1 VAAGRVNAGLRDYP
15 LSPKSNTG
23 RRAEVVRYESMP
35 EETPSTPPNDSD
47 LEAEIA
53 RLAHR
58 YYEEEGRPE
67 GRAEEHWFRA
77 EREIK
82 GPVPPWTVESGAGD
96 A

>member
-1 VAAGRVNAGLRDYP
+1 MSDESP
-15 LSPKSNTG
+15 L
-23 RRAEVVRYESMP
+23 
-35 EETPSTPPNDSD
+35 PSTNEAN
-47 LEAEIA
+47 LEQEIA

-67 GRAEEHWFRA
+67 GRAEEHWLRA

>member
-1 VAAGRVNAGLRDYP
+1 MTD
-15 LSPKSNTG
+15 
-23 RRAEVVRYESMP
+23 
-35 EETPSTPPNDSD
+35 ETPSNSTPGANLD
-47 LEAEIA
+47 EEIA

-67 GRAEEHWFRA
+67 GRAEEHWLRA

-82 GPVPPWTVESGAGD
+82 GPVPLWTVESGAGD

>member
-1 VAAGRVNAGLRDYP
+1 MPD
-15 LSPKSNTG
+15 
-23 RRAEVVRYESMP
+23 ES
-35 EETPSTPPNDSD
+35 PSTPTN
-47 LEAEIA
+47 EANPDDEIA
-53 RLAHR
+53 RLAFR

>member
-1 VAAGRVNAGLRDYP
+1 MPDEPASN
-15 LSPKSNTG
+15 SPDGANLD
-23 RRAEVVRYESMP
+23 E
-35 EETPSTPPNDSD
+35 
-47 LEAEIA
+47 EIA

-67 GRAEEHWFRA
+67 GRAEEHWLRA

>member
-1 VAAGRVNAGLRDYP
+1 MSSEP
-15 LSPKSNTG
+15 SS
-23 RRAEVVRYESMP
+23 
-35 EETPSTPPNDSD
+35 TPSPSANSEN
-47 LEAEIA
+47 LEDEIA

-67 GRAEEHWFRA
+67 GKADEHWFRA

>member
-1 VAAGRVNAGLRDYP
+1 MPDESA
-15 LSPKSNTG
+15 SNSTNDTNL
-23 RRAEVVRYESMP
+23 
-35 EETPSTPPNDSD
+35 EE
-47 LEAEIA
+47 EIA

>member
-1 VAAGRVNAGLRDYP
+1 MSD
-15 LSPKSNTG
+15 
-23 RRAEVVRYESMP
+23 
-35 EETPSTPPNDSD
+35 ETPSPSTADANP
-47 LEAEIA
+47 EEEIA

-82 GPVPPWTVESGAGD
+82 GIVPPWTVESGAGD

>member
-1 VAAGRVNAGLRDYP
+1 MPDE
-15 LSPKSNTG
+15 SPSTSAND
-23 RRAEVVRYESMP
+23 ANP
-35 EETPSTPPNDSD
+35 EE
-47 LEAEIA
+47 EIA

-67 GRAEEHWFRA
+67 GRSEEHWFRA